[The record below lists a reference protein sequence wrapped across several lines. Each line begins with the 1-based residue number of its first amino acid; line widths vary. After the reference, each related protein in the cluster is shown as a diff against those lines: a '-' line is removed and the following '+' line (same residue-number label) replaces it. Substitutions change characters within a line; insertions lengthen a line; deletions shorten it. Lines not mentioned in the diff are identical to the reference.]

1 MSKFKEIVL
10 IILASILGASI
21 AMFSSK
27 TLGRDEIGEIVT
39 YSIIVVAFFFVFIYL
54 YDYLIKKKY
63 KGYIYISYSTK
74 DKDVAD
80 VFISRLASLGYRCLP
95 EEGSFKLGDNL
106 IERLDK
112 DLSRSKALLVIVSSN
127 SKGLKTVNQAIKFM
141 KKKKKK
147 ILPVLV
153 GDAEVPQSLSGILCT
168 EYDDNPERT
177 LYLVLEALDES
188 V

>member
-1 MSKFKEIVL
+1 M
-10 IILASILGASI
+10 IIASILGASI
-21 AMFSSK
+21 AMFSSQ
-27 TLGRDEIGEIVT
+27 TLGRDEIGQIVA

-54 YDYLIKKKY
+54 YNYLIKKKY

-80 VFISRLASLGYRCLP
+80 VFMSRLVSLGYRCLP

-112 DLSRSKALLVIVSSN
+112 DLSRSRALLVIVSSN
-127 SKGLKTVNQAIKFM
+127 SKGLKVVNQAIKIM

-147 ILPVLV
+147 ILPVLIGNV
-153 GDAEVPQSLSGILCT
+153 EVPQSLSGTLCA
-168 EYDDNPERT
+168 EYDDNPGRT
-177 LYLVLEALDES
+177 LYLVLEALGES